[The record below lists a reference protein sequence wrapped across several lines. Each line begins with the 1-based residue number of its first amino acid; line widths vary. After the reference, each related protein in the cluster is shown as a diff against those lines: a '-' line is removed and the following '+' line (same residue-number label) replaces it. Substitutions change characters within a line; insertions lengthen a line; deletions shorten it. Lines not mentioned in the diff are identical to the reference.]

1 MNKFWSVKNFVNQD
15 GTGQSELILYG
26 DISDTSWWGDE
37 ITPREFASDLASCNG
52 NDLTM
57 RINSGGGDVFAAQ
70 AIHNM
75 IKTYTGNVTA
85 HIDGLCASASYNYC
99 MCCG

>member
-37 ITPREFASDLASCNG
+37 ITPREFASDLAS
-52 NDLTM
+52 
-57 RINSGGGDVFAAQ
+57 
-70 AIHNM
+70 
-75 IKTYTGNVTA
+75 
-85 HIDGLCASASYNYC
+85 
-99 MCCG
+99 